1 MKCAFH
7 IEVYSIIKP
16 LMYETRNKAVK
27 TKVNNA
33 DDAHS
38 ITM

>member
-7 IEVYSIIKP
+7 IKACFIIKS
-16 LMYETRNKAVK
+16 LMYKTTNKAVK

-33 DDAHS
+33 NAIH
-38 ITM
+38 ITTM